1 MTALLKLLPA
11 WLWWLL
17 AVGLVAGLQQ
27 LRVAGAQAER
37 DAANRTLETRTTE
50 RDNCRTARASLE
62 QHVAEQNQALSDFR
76 DAELQRQERAR
87 RAQADAQ
94 QQAQT
99 DYQAANRLQQER
111 IGGEAC
117 AAAESIIDQEL
128 GL

>member
-27 LRVAGAQAER
+27 LRVTGAQAER

-62 QHVAEQNQALSDFR
+62 QHVAEQNQALADFR
-76 DAELQRQERAR
+76 DAELQRLERAR

-111 IGGEAC
+111 TGGEAC

-128 GL
+128 EL

>member
-1 MTALLKLLPA
+1 MTAVLKLLPA

-50 RDNCRTARASLE
+50 RDNCRTTRAALK
-62 QHVAEQNQALSDFR
+62 QHVAEQNEALTDLR
-76 DAELQRQERAR
+76 EAELQRRERAQ
-87 RAQADAQ
+87 RAQAGAQ
-94 QQAQT
+94 QRAQE

-111 IGGEAC
+111 TGGEAC
-117 AAAESIIDQEL
+117 AAAESVIDQEL

>member
-1 MTALLKLLPA
+1 MIA
-11 WLWWLL
+11 WLKFVPGWAWWLA
-17 AVGLVAGLQQ
+17 AVVVVAGLQQ
-27 LRVAGAQAER
+27 WRVAGAQAER
-37 DAANRTLETRTTE
+37 DVANRTLEARTTE

-62 QHVAEQNQALSDFR
+62 QHVADQNQALADARS
-76 DAELQRQERAR
+76 AELQKRERAQ

-111 IGGEAC
+111 TGGEVC
-117 AAAESIIDQEL
+117 AAAESVIDQEL

>member
-50 RDNCRTARASLE
+50 RDNCRTARAKLE
-62 QHVAEQNQALSDFR
+62 HHVAEQNQALADFR

-87 RAQADAQ
+87 RAQADAK

-111 IGGEAC
+111 TGGEAC

>member
-11 WLWWLL
+11 WRWWLL

-27 LRVAGAQAER
+27 LRVTGAQAER

-62 QHVAEQNQALSDFR
+62 QHVAEQNQALADFR
-76 DAELQRQERAR
+76 DAELQRLERAR

-111 IGGEAC
+111 TGGEAC